1 MLLLL
6 SSCYQRKGKAVKV
19 VNTDSRRVIAF
30 FAVGLLAAVAIGFL
44 VWRVSVPN
52 TTLANDS
59 TAIESSSN
67 IEATSEEESTTSS
80 SSSESETTSS
90 SRDNEDDQR
99 PAQPQR
105 QEPAQPYAQGEDPF
119 LAPNAVVN
127 SGGQAAEPTR
137 YYRPDS
143 LSDQQ
148 PAQPTQPQQQPVQP
162 QPTQRPTT
170 QEPTPSSQQP
180 EPSGE
185 DRPTVPAEQQS
196 DEEKIEVTFPPGFR
210 PGTTPGSSA
219 ELQDAQETQRTQ
231 QNAPQENDNGEQRAP
246 TAERDTTGGP
256 PAPTPTQ

>member
-1 MLLLL
+1 M
-6 SSCYQRKGKAVKV
+6 KV

-148 PAQPTQPQQQPVQP
+148 PAQPTQPQQQTQQQPVQP

-196 DEEKIEVTFPPGFR
+196 DEEKIEVIFPPGFR

-219 ELQDAQETQRTQ
+219 EPQDAQETQRTQ